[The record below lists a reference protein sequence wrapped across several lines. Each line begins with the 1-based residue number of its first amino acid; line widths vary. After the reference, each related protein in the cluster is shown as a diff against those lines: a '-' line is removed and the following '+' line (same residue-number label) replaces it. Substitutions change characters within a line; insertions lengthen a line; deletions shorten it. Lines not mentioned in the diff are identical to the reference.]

1 MSTITRKFDE
11 DDSLNNGLLF
21 QPVESIKK
29 EPFFLSPSKSNDESS
44 IGMMQTST
52 LIISTPPQYH
62 YYLYPPSISKKNST
76 TNISMNSISTNSSS
90 SSYDIDDDTLS
101 YSAYSINNQKKVQ
114 QLKPVILSDSV
125 QNFWPPPPSPTL
137 LDNDPEETIMASTVE
152 QVNSL
157 DRSFFFIQFVCF
169 SKLVM

>member
-1 MSTITRKFDE
+1 
-11 DDSLNNGLLF
+11 
-21 QPVESIKK
+21 
-29 EPFFLSPSKSNDESS
+29 
-44 IGMMQTST
+44 MQTST

-90 SSYDIDDDTLS
+90 SSAYDLDDDTLS
-101 YSAYSINNQKKVQ
+101 YSNYSKIQ

-125 QNFWPPPPSPTL
+125 QNFWPPPPSPSTL
-137 LDNDPEETIMASTVE
+137 NNDPEQTIMASTVE

-157 DRSFFFIQFVCF
+157 DRSFYFYMF
-169 SKLVM
+169 L